1 MIYYSFIELHRWP
14 HEYLELPVRE
24 KAIVAACYAV
34 RVEAEKKA
42 NQKARRAAARK
53 KALRR
58 GVNGNHQD
66 GNFPLRRRNR
76 AA

>member
-34 RVEAEKKA
+34 RAEAEKKA
-42 NQKARRAAARK
+42 NQKARRAASRK
-53 KALRR
+53 RR
-58 GVNGNHQD
+58 
-66 GNFPLRRRNR
+66 
-76 AA
+76 

>member
-34 RVEAEKKA
+34 RAEAEKKA
-42 NQKARRAAARK
+42 NRKAHRAASHK
-53 KALRR
+53 RR
-58 GVNGNHQD
+58 
-66 GNFPLRRRNR
+66 
-76 AA
+76 